1 MRQFFTDTYYFLL
14 ALEPRYKIVLFLVI
28 TLLLLA
34 AIMVLIVLRERS
46 RKNSVET
53 RERRIS
59 RNVEPIIQE
68 IIFSEYD
75 GSEFKDSIK
84 KINRIVNSTLY
95 GKSNMAIL
103 NELILYYHRNLGGE
117 AFNRLEMLYREIGLK
132 QIALDTLK
140 NGEWHIKAKAIN
152 DLSTMRMGETLYDIL
167 QFTDDENINVRYEAQ
182 YAAVKLGGK
191 KAMSFLDD
199 LDTPMSEWQQIRLL
213 DQSLKFEYE
222 LIDRVGTWLKSTNN
236 SVVVFGL
243 MIMRHLNQ
251 YHEKAEL
258 RRLLYHKDEKV
269 QEKAIETAREL
280 AYVESLENMHE
291 VYELTKKVRIK
302 KQILRAMGEL
312 GGSKE
317 VGFLRETIS
326 REKEYDLVFEAAK
339 SLKRMGRRDVLI
351 SYKEQ
356 ELSEKG
362 ESIVKHILDDRI

>member
-1 MRQFFTDTYYFLL
+1 VSRFFTETYYFLV

-28 TLLLLA
+28 SLLILA
-34 AIMVLIVLRERS
+34 AAMIVIVLRERS
-46 RKNSVET
+46 RKNSVEN

-68 IIFSEYD
+68 IVFSESD
-75 GSEFKDSIK
+75 GGEFKDAIK
-84 KINRIVNSTLY
+84 KINRIVDSALY
-95 GKSNMAIL
+95 RKSNMAIL

-132 QIALDTLK
+132 QIALDNLRI
-140 NGEWHIKAKAIN
+140 GEWHIKAIN
-152 DLSTMRMGETLYDIL
+152 DLSTMRMGESLFDIL
-167 QFTDDENINVRYEAQ
+167 QYTDYENQNVRYEAQ

-191 KAMSFLDD
+191 KAMGFLDD

-222 LIDRVGTWLKSTNN
+222 LIDRMGKWLRSDNN

-243 MIMRHLNQ
+243 MIMRNLNQ
-251 YHEKAEL
+251 YHEKGEL
-258 RRLLYHKDEKV
+258 RKLLYHKDEKV
-269 QEKAIETAREL
+269 QEKAIDTAREL
-280 AYVESLENMHE
+280 AYAECLENLYE
-291 VYELTKKVRIK
+291 VYELTKKIRIK
-302 KQILRAMGEL
+302 KQILCAMGDL

-317 VGFLRETIS
+317 VGFLRETIA
-326 REKEYDLVFEAAK
+326 REKEYDLVFEAAQ
-339 SLKRMGRRDVLI
+339 SLKRLGRRDVLV

>member
-1 MRQFFTDTYYFLL
+1 MRQFFNDTYYFLL
-14 ALEPRYKIVLFLVI
+14 ALEPRYKIVLFLVV
-28 TLLLLA
+28 TLLIVA
-34 AIMVLIVLRERS
+34 AVMVAIVLRERS
-46 RKNSVET
+46 RKNSVEN
-53 RERRIS
+53 RERRIK

-68 IIFSEYD
+68 IVFSEYD
-75 GSEFKDSIK
+75 GGEFKDALK
-84 KINRIVNSTLY
+84 KINRIIDSALY
-95 GKSNMAIL
+95 RKSNMGIL

-132 QIALDTLK
+132 QMALDNLS

-152 DLSTMRMGETLYDIL
+152 DLSTMRMGESLFEIL
-167 QFTDDENINVRYEAQ
+167 QYTDHENPNVRNEAQ

-199 LDTPMSEWQQIRLL
+199 LDSPMSEWQQIRLL

-222 LIDRVGTWLKSTNN
+222 LIDRVGIWLKSENA

-251 YHEKAEL
+251 YHERDEL
-258 RRLLYHKDEKV
+258 RRLLYHKNERV

-280 AYVESLENMHE
+280 AYVECLENLYE
-291 VYELTKKVRIK
+291 VYELTKSIRIK
-302 KQILRAMGEL
+302 KHVLRAMGDL

-317 VGFLRETIS
+317 VGFLRETIA
-326 REKEYDLVFEAAK
+326 REKEYDLVFEAAQ
-339 SLKRMGRRDVLI
+339 SLKRMGRRDVLV

>member
-1 MRQFFTDTYYFLL
+1 VRRFFTETYYFLL

-28 TLLLLA
+28 ALLLLA
-34 AIMVLIVLRERS
+34 AVMVVIVLRERS
-46 RKNSVET
+46 TKNSVEN
-53 RERRIS
+53 RERRIK
-59 RNVEPIIQE
+59 RNAEPIIQE
-68 IIFSEYD
+68 IVFSEYD
-75 GSEFKDSIK
+75 GAEFKDSIK
-84 KINRIVNSTLY
+84 KINRIVDSALY
-95 GKSNMAIL
+95 RRSNMGIL
-103 NELILYYHRNLGGE
+103 NELVLYYHRNLGGE
-117 AFNRLEMLYREIGLK
+117 AFTRLEMLYREIGLK
-132 QIALDTLK
+132 QLAQENLK
-140 NGEWHIKAKAIN
+140 NGDWHIKAKAIN

-167 QFTDDENINVRYEAQ
+167 QFTDYPNQNVRYEAQ

-222 LIDRVGTWLKSTNN
+222 LIDQVGTWLRSTNN

-251 YHEKAEL
+251 YHEKGEL
-258 RRLLYHKDEKV
+258 LKLLYHKNEKV

-280 AYVESLENMHE
+280 AYSECIESLYE
-291 VYELTKKVRIK
+291 VYELTKQTRIK
-302 KQILRAMGEL
+302 KQILRAFADL

-317 VGFLRETIS
+317 VGFLRETIAK
-326 REKEYDLVFEAAK
+326 EKEYNLVFEAAL